1 MFRPYLKTTLSYA
14 TSNKKARSA
23 FFHRSLVDIHQE
35 FASRMGCPLKKETDM
50 EVSVK
55 CLQEKSVSD
64 LMNGLKIFDQCN
76 SKLFSFAFKKHK

>member
-1 MFRPYLKTTLSYA
+1 MDPYTTSKGLSAFFRE
-14 TSNKKARSA
+14 KKSPIIIA

-35 FASRMGCPLKKETDM
+35 FALRMGCPLKKETDI
-50 EVSVK
+50 EASVK

-76 SKLFSFAFKKHK
+76 SK